1 MERVY
6 KFLKDAGMYYLAT
19 MDGDQP
25 RVRPFGTV
33 LIFEGKLYIQ
43 TGKKKDCSRQ
53 IAENNKVEI
62 CTFHKGA
69 WIRIAGELQEDD
81 RVEAKKAMLDAYP
94 NLRRMYDEHDDNTQV
109 LYFKDASPHSSPT
122 TDRLKPWRFIRFL
135 NKPLISEQSQDFL
148 SIPDEVLGF
157 SRFEGMPTNHFPF
170 VGTHFKTH
178 LGFQRDGS
186 SFGFGSSN
194 RGG

>member
-81 RVEAKKAMLDAYP
+81 RVEAKKAMLDAYH

-109 LYFKDASPHSSPT
+109 LYFKDAVAT
-122 TDRLKPWRFIRFL
+122 
-135 NKPLISEQSQDFL
+135 FL
-148 SIPDEVLGF
+148 SY
-157 SRFEGMPTNHFPF
+157 
-170 VGTHFKTH
+170 
-178 LGFQRDGS
+178 
-186 SFGFGSSN
+186 N
-194 RGG
+194 RPPETVEIHTISQ